1 MPQMVLLSPVDG
13 VPQFAQAKPDGIPNV
28 YPGRY
33 IIQVMRGF
41 PRSYVESIK
50 LGDTEVYDRPFDL
63 WDGSQ
68 PIRIT
73 IRQGASIHGN
83 VDNAWA
89 GTVVVLDADENVTTK
104 HSNMCSFSNS
114 RFDVGPFRPGDYY
127 VFAVDRPNPLGLTD
141 VVMRALLPRAEKVH
155 LESNGVS
162 TLALKALPWPE

>member
-89 GTVVVLDADENVTTK
+89 GTVVVLDADENITTK
-104 HSNMCSFSNS
+104 HSNMYSFSNS
-114 RFDVGPFRPGDYY
+114 RFDVGPLRPGDYY
-127 VFAVDRPNPLGLTD
+127 VFAVKRPG
-141 VVMRALLPRAEKVH
+141 ALDLSEPV
-155 LESNGVS
+155 
-162 TLALKALPWPE
+162 LKALLQGAEKLHLDKGSVAVMSLKVVPWP